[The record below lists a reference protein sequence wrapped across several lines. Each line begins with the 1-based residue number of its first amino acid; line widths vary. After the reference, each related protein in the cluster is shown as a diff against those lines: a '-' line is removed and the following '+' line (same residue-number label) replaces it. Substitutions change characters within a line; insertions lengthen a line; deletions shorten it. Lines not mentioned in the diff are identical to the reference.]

1 MIRLISMNPPSFYI
15 EICFILT
22 LYGKKRTAEMAYSC
36 VPSAV
41 KVITAQRIAPFSEPE
56 KDFK

>member
-1 MIRLISMNPPSFYI
+1 LKLNKK
-15 EICFILT
+15 
-22 LYGKKRTAEMAYSC
+22 KKRNGGMAYHY

-41 KVITAQRIAPFSEPE
+41 KYVTAQRIAPFSEPE

>member
-1 MIRLISMNPPSFYI
+1 MNPPSFYI